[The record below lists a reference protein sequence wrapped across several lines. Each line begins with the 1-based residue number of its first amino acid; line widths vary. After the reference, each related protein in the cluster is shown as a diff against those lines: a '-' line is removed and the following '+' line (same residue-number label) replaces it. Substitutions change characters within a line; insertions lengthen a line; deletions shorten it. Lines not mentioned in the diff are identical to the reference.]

1 MANNIAF
8 QPMGK
13 TFKVT
18 ANTAAV
24 SANVSSDSPV
34 AQYQIVNASTTDV
47 AYVRITPSGGN
58 AAIPSANA
66 EYGIAVLPASMMII
80 TGPQCRSGANVVVSA
95 ISAANTPAIFVT
107 PGEGL

>member
-1 MANNIAF
+1 MAITGAF

-34 AQYQIVNASTTDV
+34 AQYQVVNSSTTDI

-58 AAIPSANA
+58 AAVPDANA
-66 EYGIAVLPASMMII
+66 EYGMAVLPASSVII

-95 ISAANTPAIFVT
+95 ISAANTPSIFVT